1 MMIHDV
7 KLIDFNVNG
16 KNFYLF
22 TNKYNKLNNTS
33 NGLSYYY
40 QSFSLYPEDDQPSG
54 SSNFSQIKGKSV
66 EISISKDF
74 LDEYFNTDI
83 NKNSQ
88 EIELIFINRSYN
100 LLKFEKGKGT
110 LIFY

>member
-1 MMIHDV
+1 MIHDI
-7 KLIDFNVNG
+7 KLIDFQTND
-16 KNFYLF
+16 KNYYLY
-22 TNKYNKLNNTS
+22 TTKHNKLNNTTCA
-33 NGLSYYY
+33 LSYYY
-40 QSFSLYPEDDQPSG
+40 QSFSVYPEEDQPSG
-54 SSNFSQIKGKSV
+54 SCNFSVVKGKSV
-66 EISISKDF
+66 EISLDIQF

-110 LIFY
+110 LVFY